1 MIPLVLALAAGLSDL
16 IAGALTL
23 RGVMARFQ
31 SRYVIAFGAGVMLA
45 VTFFDVLPEVDV
57 KADAFALAA
66 GFVAFYLL
74 EKVVMLHAC
83 GEEECET
90 HHIGPSAVI
99 GMALDNV
106 VDGVG
111 IAVGYAI
118 NPFLGLFITLGVV
131 LHEIPQGITS
141 VAIMRDANWSRAR
154 MLAVL
159 GLAGAL
165 YPIGAL
171 LAGLIPEHLVHP
183 ALAFIAGDFLYI
195 GASDLL
201 PEAHRRFN
209 ATVILAVLTGMLFV
223 LGLLAIFPAI

>member
-1 MIPLVLALAAGLSDL
+1 MIPILFALAAGLTDL
-16 IAGALTL
+16 VTGALTL
-23 RGVMARFQ
+23 RGALARLP
-31 SRYVIAFGAGVMLA
+31 SRYVIAFGAGVLLA
-45 VTFFDVLPEVDV
+45 ATFFNILPEVEV
-57 KADAFALAA
+57 KTDAAWLAA

-74 EKVVMLHAC
+74 EKITMLHAC

-106 VDGVG
+106 VDGAS
-111 IAVGYAI
+111 IAVGYLI
-118 NPFLGLFITLGVV
+118 QPLLGFVITLAVV

-141 VAIMRDANWSRAR
+141 AIIMREANWQRAR
-154 MLAVL
+154 IVGVLA
-159 GLAGAL
+159 LAGAL
-165 YPIGAL
+165 YPIGAV
-171 LAGLIPEHLVHP
+171 LAGWIPEHWQHP

-209 ATVILAVLTGMLFV
+209 AAVIVAVLAGMAFV
-223 LGLLAIFPAI
+223 LGLRAVLPAA

>member
-1 MIPLVLALAAGLSDL
+1 VTPIFFALAAGLSDL
-16 IAGALTL
+16 VAGALTL
-23 RGVMARFQ
+23 RGTFARLQ
-31 SRYVIAFGAGVMLA
+31 SRYVIAFGAGVLLA
-45 VTFFDVLPEVDV
+45 ATFFNVLPEVDL
-57 KADAFALAA
+57 KADAAWLAG

-83 GEEECET
+83 GEDECET

-106 VDGVG
+106 MDGIS
-111 IAVGYAI
+111 IAVGYVLS
-118 NPFLGLFITLGVV
+118 PSLGFIITVAVV

-141 VAIMRDANWSRAR
+141 AVIMREANWSRAR
-154 MLAVL
+154 TLAVL
-159 GLAGAL
+159 GLAGVL

-171 LAGLIPEHLVHP
+171 LAGLIPEHSLHP

-209 ATVILAVLTGMLFV
+209 ATVIVAVLAGMAFV
-223 LGLLAIFPAI
+223 IGLRIFFPAV

>member
-1 MIPLVLALAAGLSDL
+1 MIPFLFALAAGLSDL
-16 IAGALTL
+16 VAGALTL
-23 RGVMARFQ
+23 RGAMARLQ
-31 SRYVIAFGAGVMLA
+31 SRYIIAFGAGVLLA
-45 VTFFDVLPEVDV
+45 ATFFDVLPEVDV

-74 EKVVMLHAC
+74 EKITMLHAC
-83 GEEECET
+83 GEAECET

-106 VDGVG
+106 VDGVS
-111 IAVGYAI
+111 IAVGYLI
-118 NPFLGLFITLGVV
+118 NPFLGFVITLAVV
-131 LHEIPQGITS
+131 LHEIPQGIAS
-141 VAIMRDANWSRAR
+141 AIIMREANWQRAR
-154 MLAVL
+154 IVIVLAL
-159 GLAGAL
+159 SGAL

-171 LAGLIPEHLVHP
+171 LAGWIPAHWQHP

-209 ATVILAVLTGMLFV
+209 AVVIISVLAGMAFV
-223 LGLLAIFPAI
+223 LGLRAIFPVA

>member
-1 MIPLVLALAAGLSDL
+1 MIPFLFALSAGLADL
-16 IAGALTL
+16 ISGWLTL
-23 RGVMARFQ
+23 RGALARLQ
-31 SRYVIAFGAGVMLA
+31 ARYVIAFGAGVLLA
-45 VTFFDVLPEVDV
+45 ATFFDVLPEVDV
-57 KADAFALAA
+57 KMDAAWLGA
-66 GFVAFYLL
+66 GFVVFYLL

-83 GEEECET
+83 GEEECEA

-106 VDGVG
+106 MDGIG
-111 IAVGYAI
+111 ITVSYLI
-118 NPFLGLFITLGVV
+118 DPFLGLIVTLAVM

-141 VAIMRDANWSRAR
+141 AIIAQEANWPRWR
-154 MLAVL
+154 TIAVL

-165 YPIGAL
+165 YPIGAFV
-171 LAGLIPEHLVHP
+171 AAWIPQHWLHP

-209 ATVILAVLTGMLFV
+209 ATVIVSVLAGMGFV
-223 LGLLAIFPAI
+223 LALRAVFPAA